1 MAVNP
6 REPEH
11 YEQDAPV
18 RSDRM
23 RAVRSEAD
31 PPVKNR
37 RTLGIVVG
45 ILILIAVGVVAY
57 MLLYGGG
64 SSGGSG
70 PGGGTGG
77 GGYFLFA
84 LSADQLRKM
93 NQRMHRH

>member
-23 RAVRSEAD
+23 HAVRSEAD

-37 RTLGIVVG
+37 RTLGFVVG

-77 GGYFLFA
+77 GYFLFA
-84 LSADQLRKM
+84 LSADRLRKM
-93 NQRMHRH
+93 KQRMRRH